1 MRHRLRVVPVAERQ
15 VRDAAKWWLDNR
27 PAAPA
32 LFHTELAAAFDLI
45 ASQPDIAPLATDS
58 GVPHV
63 RRFYLSR
70 IRYYLYYRHRGNLV
84 EILALWHARRGSS
97 PNL

>member
-1 MRHRLRVVPVAERQ
+1 MRHRLRVVPVAERH

-32 LFHTELAAAFDLI
+32 LFRTELAAAFDLI
-45 ASQPDIAPLATDS
+45 SAQPDIAPLAQEVH
-58 GVPHV
+58 VPDV

-70 IRYYLYYRHRGNLV
+70 IRYYLYYRHRGDLV
-84 EILALWHARRGSS
+84 EVLALWHASRGSS